1 MTKRTGAAARL
12 KRPIL
17 TLPESAVSAIS
28 ALLRKTRVGAK
39 LFQNNRLRVADA
51 LLEEP
56 CDGNLPSLDHVGGRD
71 NVALAEHRDLI
82 RRAI

>member
-12 KRPIL
+12 KCPIL